1 MKDATGRDL
10 AVGQIVD
17 LLNTGTLQAR
27 VVRIEEAGL
36 VESPQGRRRNSILIL
51 QVGIPFELEP
61 GALAP
66 VYITREA
73 EPAKEEKKGPRRIN

>member
-17 LLNTGTLQAR
+17 LLNLGTLQAR

-36 VESPQGRRRNSILIL
+36 IDTGGRRRNSILIL

-61 GALAP
+61 GTQAP
-66 VYITREA
+66 CYIVREA
-73 EPAKEEKKGPRRIN
+73 EPEKDEKKGPRRIN